1 MFSKNREK
9 LESLIGNNTHVVGD
23 VSTRGTLRID
33 GRVEGNIEADWLIL
47 SNQAHVKGDVAASGI
62 IVGGTI
68 DGNLNAKE
76 VIEVKNKGR
85 VKGDIVTGKLTV
97 SEGGYVE
104 GKISMNQEAEKVV
117 EFSQG
122 KVQEA

>member
-9 LESLIGNNTHVVGD
+9 LESLIGGNTHVKGD
-23 VSTRGTLRID
+23 VSTKGTLRVD
-33 GRVEGNIEADWLIL
+33 GKVDGNVEADWVIL
-47 SNQAHVKGDVAASGI
+47 SGQAHVKGDVEATGI

-68 DGNLNAKE
+68 DGNLRARE

-104 GKISMNQEAEKVV
+104 GKISMNQESAKLVD
-117 EFSQG
+117 FAPG
-122 KVQEA
+122 RTQEA